1 MENPKYLVVVKYAEV
16 EENELFESLE
26 DVVKFMNDNGS
37 INLDFTVYEVGKRLT
52 YRMIELREPQ
62 PPKRVEIL
70 RCVKDF
76 QMEPAPDKVTRRYSI

>member
-26 DVVKFMNDNGS
+26 DVVKFMNDNAS
-37 INLDFTVYEVGKRLT
+37 INLDFTVYEVGKRVT
-52 YRMIELREPQ
+52 YKMVEVREPQ
-62 PPKRVEIL
+62 PPKQVEIL

-76 QMEPAPDKVTRRYSI
+76 QMEPAPDKVTRTYSI